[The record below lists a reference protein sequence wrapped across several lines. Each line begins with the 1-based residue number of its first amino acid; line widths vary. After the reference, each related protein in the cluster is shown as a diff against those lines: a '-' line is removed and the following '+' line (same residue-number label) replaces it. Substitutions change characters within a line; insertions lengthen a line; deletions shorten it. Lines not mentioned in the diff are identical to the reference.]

1 VKKLEMV
8 CCLRLRFCEDGG
20 DDCDELSGILV
31 HKSSCGLPSRMVN
44 AKKAEVSL
52 EVWIWHCK
60 QEVAMNVPMPFERM
74 VLGCTLL

>member
-1 VKKLEMV
+1 
-8 CCLRLRFCEDGG
+8 
-20 DDCDELSGILV
+20 
-31 HKSSCGLPSRMVN
+31 MVN